1 MSDQDWTLIV
11 KRNHE
16 SFKQEEQ
23 TKLKQLEQSK
33 STLRQELQGQVRMKE
48 QMRLDQLQKDK
59 IEF

>member
-33 STLRQELQGQVRMKE
+33 ATLRQELQGQVRMKE